1 MAQLADKLNSNKYRL
16 PIYTLPIPW
25 SKTYIVT
32 SPQLIRAVM
41 RQKTISFNPIV
52 LEFDKLFG
60 FSPKTTKLIWLNHD
74 NEKVD
79 SYARDMQRSMHGS
92 LIEGPAV
99 HEMKARG
106 LRIIGKELNSIGRE
120 VETKLLLPW
129 LRDIVTVASSDAL
142 FGSNHIFAKD
152 RRLID
157 AYW

>member
-1 MAQLADKLNSNKYRL
+1 
-16 PIYTLPIPW
+16 
-25 SKTYIVT
+25 
-32 SPQLIRAVM
+32 M

-60 FSPKTTKLIWLNHD
+60 FTAKTTKTIWLNHD
-74 NEKVD
+74 NDKVD

-106 LRIIGKELNSIGRE
+106 LRIISKELDSIGPE
-120 VETKLLLPW
+120 VETKPLLPW
-129 LRDIVTVASSDAL
+129 LRDTLTVASSGAL

-152 RRLID
+152 RSLID